1 MEDILINMN
10 SVLKLEQVQEIL
22 KDYIEEKTGKQ
33 VLKIDA
39 AIKDNTLTGFN
50 VKYHSEIPELTEIN
64 KNNGHPKPAKIDKT
78 FKPMVYY

>member
-33 VLKIDA
+33 VSKIDA
-39 AIKDNTLTGFN
+39 VIKDNALTGFN
-50 VKYHSEIPELTEIN
+50 VKYQSEIPEFKEIN
-64 KNNGHPKPAKIDKT
+64 NSGHTKPVKIDKT
-78 FKPMVYY
+78 FKPMIYY

>member
-33 VLKIDA
+33 VLKIEA
-39 AIKDNTLTGFN
+39 TVKDNVFTGFN
-50 VKYHSEIPELTEIN
+50 VKYHSEMPEFTELN
-64 KNNGHPKPAKIDKT
+64 KNNGHLKPVKIDKT
-78 FKPMVYY
+78 FKPMVFY